1 MFNIVTDTAQAIL
14 ATFAK
19 SGFPA
24 GVPLAI
30 AMGAIG
36 AVQLAM
42 VASQPIPAFEK
53 GGIHEGGLMLVNDG
67 KGSNYQEKVVTPDGK
82 VIEPKGRNVVMNAP
96 KGTQIFTH
104 DQWLNNIL
112 LSNGIEPTNQ
122 TIVKGGISKEEMRDV
137 MSQFANKDS
146 YHFSFDEGGINKT
159 IMRGASKTNILNSRL
174 RIKSKDV

>member
-1 MFNIVTDTAQAIL
+1 
-14 ATFAK
+14 
-19 SGFPA
+19 
-24 GVPLAI
+24 
-30 AMGAIG
+30 
-36 AVQLAM
+36 
-42 VASQPIPAFEK
+42 
-53 GGIHEGGLMLVNDG
+53 MLVNDG

-146 YHFSFDEGGINKT
+146 YHFSIDEGGINKT

-174 RIKSKDV
+174 RIKSNNV